1 MSQSKRI
8 CFWVPLVHGRCR
20 CGNCYQTRWCWS
32 SKLQQFA
39 NSKPWPI
46 EWSLSHSEAISD
58 MIFSSYSHDVPM
70 IFQKFSVILGL
81 QLIDIPMIDMSILGF
96 HTSDTGWWFT
106 YPSEKYEFVSWDD
119 EIPIWKVIKFMFTT
133 NQNSIITDI
142 PSGKSPMFNRKT
154 NYFDWAIFYVANC

>member
-1 MSQSKRI
+1 MLENCFMRIMSQSKRI

-106 YPSEKYEFVSWDD
+106 YPSEKWWSSSVGMDGNSQLNGKIKHVPNHQPDHHH
-119 EIPIWKVIKFMFTT
+119 IPIV
-133 NQNSIITDI
+133 
-142 PSGKSPMFNRKT
+142 
-154 NYFDWAIFYVANC
+154 VVL